1 MIYDIHTHYHPEEA
15 GTAIVQ
21 LTPDAFIPLPG
32 HYYSVGL
39 HPWDIADDWKTQ
51 LAKLAVMALHPQ
63 VVMIGEAGIDKK
75 NGSAPIELQ
84 LEVLREHIRLSEIVR
99 KPLII
104 HCVKGVDELLA
115 IRKETKATLPWV
127 LHNFRGGIKQYEQL
141 KRAGIYVSVGERY
154 DEEFVQEVPLTDI
167 LIESDEFHGVYTIY
181 ELVSSDMDMDEAEL
195 RKHVWLNIRH
205 ILGWELDWDPNPP
218 F

>member
-1 MIYDIHTHYHPEEA
+1 MIYDIHTHHHPEEA

-21 LTPDAFIPLPG
+21 LTPDNFVPRSG

-39 HPWDIADDWKTQ
+39 HPWDIADDWKIQ
-51 LAKLAVMALHPQ
+51 LGKLAIMVLHPQ

-84 LEVLREHIRLSEIVR
+84 TEVLREQVRLSELVR

-104 HCVKGVDELLA
+104 HCVKGIDELLT

-127 LHNFRGGIKQYEQL
+127 LHGFRGGTKLYEQL

-154 DEEFVQEVPLTDI
+154 DKEFVQEVPLTD
-167 LIESDEFHGVYTIY
+167 LLLESDEFYDVDTIY
-181 ELVSSDMDMDEAEL
+181 ELASDDMAMDEANL
-195 RKHVWLNIRH
+195 RQRVWFNIRH
-205 ILGWELDWDPNPP
+205 ILDWSPTPP